1 MVIGGTENS
10 RKASA
15 EQVAAATV
23 RTLKRCVP
31 AAVPGIVF
39 LSGGQSEEEATAN
52 LAAMNAAGPHPW
64 QLSFSYGRALQP
76 SALAA
81 WAGRKENV
89 PAARTAYLHR
99 ARMNGPARAGR
110 WNPQS
115 EKEKDGRSE

>member
-52 LAAMNAAGPHPW
+52 LAALNAAGPHPW
-64 QLSFSYGRALQP
+64 PLSVPYGRALQQIVRAP
-76 SALAA
+76 MRESQCQSVLLP
-81 WAGRKENV
+81 AGGGSLKNKTKIISVRYICNH
-89 PAARTAYLHR
+89 TI
-99 ARMNGPARAGR
+99 
-110 WNPQS
+110 
-115 EKEKDGRSE
+115 